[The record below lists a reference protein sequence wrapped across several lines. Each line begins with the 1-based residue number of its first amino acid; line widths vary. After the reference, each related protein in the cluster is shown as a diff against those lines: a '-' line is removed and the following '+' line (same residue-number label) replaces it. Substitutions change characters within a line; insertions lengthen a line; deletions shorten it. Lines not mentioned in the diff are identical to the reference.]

1 MALSAADEAADLVA
15 EVRDD
20 ARLRL
25 ALAAGLYERPPG
37 RVGIRSYRRAEVA
50 FMRWQI
56 SRGVLASP
64 AAEHPGSP
72 WWRAVNEGLI
82 RDGWEADLL
91 DRGRPGSSSRPSV
104 EHWRTFLREPS
115 ARHWY
120 RAHNASIVAG
130 YLDHRDLA
138 QLELSAERFFMD
150 VALQRVLYAH
160 SLVAAPRL
168 ALGRLAPIGGFL
180 GDPRLRVADVF
191 LSLRRILPDRYPLD
205 GLSVDEILA
214 LENRVGRLLDSAV
227 IVPRADAL
235 YTFAAMELDEPRLL
249 GLIRRGAPVYAWPY
263 EDRYVWTA
271 AKTQLTGRA
280 LERMTR
286 IGDVPHAYAT
296 SDAVAG
302 LGHSRP

>member
-1 MALSAADEAADLVA
+1 MALTAADEAADLVA

-20 ARLRL
+20 PVQRL
-25 ALAAGLYERPPG
+25 ALAARLYERPPG

-64 AAEHPGSP
+64 AAEAPGSP
-72 WWRAVNEGLI
+72 WWRAVNESLI
-82 RDGWEADLL
+82 RDSWEADLL

-115 ARHWY
+115 AHHWY

-138 QLELSAERFFMD
+138 QLELAAERFFMD

-168 ALGRLAPIGGFL
+168 ALGRLAPIGSLL
-180 GDPRLRVADVF
+180 GDPRLRAADMF

-205 GLSVDEILA
+205 GFSVDEILT
-214 LENRVGRLLDSAV
+214 LENHVGRLLDYAV

-235 YTFAAMELDEPRLL
+235 YAFAATELGEPRLL

-271 AKTQLTGRA
+271 AKTQLTARA

-286 IGDVPHAYAT
+286 VGDLPHAY
-296 SDAVAG
+296 DASEPVTG
-302 LGHSRP
+302 LRHSPP